1 MNVIFP
7 YHNKGFKPYHQL
19 RVGLACSISPIVQ
32 KLPCNLQDKWISQ
45 GSKYKEE
52 YHISYHP
59 VSFLT
64 QFICLVAL
72 LGCSVPAAVSR
83 LPATHTQQQQ
93 CNRGQTPNTLENV
106 RMWMRVWFPNEPTK
120 EEAICL
126 IKGTQTSLAESYLSL
141 KNIVSN
147 SMNILRAFP
156 AEDHMQDIKCPSLS
170 VH

>member
-7 YHNKGFKPYHQL
+7 YHNKEFKPYHQL

-64 QFICLVAL
+64 QFICLVADK
-72 LGCSVPAAVSR
+72 
-83 LPATHTQQQQ
+83 LP
-93 CNRGQTPNTLENV
+93 GGS
-106 RMWMRVWFPNEPTK
+106 W
-120 EEAICL
+120 
-126 IKGTQTSLAESYLSL
+126 
-141 KNIVSN
+141 
-147 SMNILRAFP
+147 
-156 AEDHMQDIKCPSLS
+156 DHSLS
-170 VH
+170 RQGMIPALYIKATIFPS

>member
-1 MNVIFP
+1 MEHNPDRPSNVCMLF
-7 YHNKGFKPYHQL
+7 
-19 RVGLACSISPIVQ
+19 SIYFFI
-32 KLPCNLQDKWISQ
+32 ISQ
-45 GSKYKEE
+45 
-52 YHISYHP
+52 
-59 VSFLT
+59 
-64 QFICLVAL
+64 L
-72 LGCSVPAAVSR
+72 LLQHFSAAVSR

-126 IKGTQTSLAESYLSL
+126 IKGTQISLAESYLSL

>member
-19 RVGLACSISPIVQ
+19 RVGLACSINPIVQ

-64 QFICLVAL
+64 QFICLVADK
-72 LGCSVPAAVSR
+72 
-83 LPATHTQQQQ
+83 LP
-93 CNRGQTPNTLENV
+93 GGS
-106 RMWMRVWFPNEPTK
+106 W
-120 EEAICL
+120 
-126 IKGTQTSLAESYLSL
+126 
-141 KNIVSN
+141 
-147 SMNILRAFP
+147 
-156 AEDHMQDIKCPSLS
+156 DHSLS
-170 VH
+170 